1 MKLKFLVSTIVSIMI
16 WPASIMAQ
24 SELIPMIEIPA
35 GNFYMGTLGEDE
47 NYDEAPMHKVH
58 ISKPFKMGLTEVT
71 NAQYELFCP
80 GHKLLRGK
88 NGFSNEDDEAVV
100 FVTYQDAVAFCDWLT
115 RKEGKTYRL
124 PTEAEWEYAC
134 KAGRYWN
141 FYMDDKLPAAWQKNQ
156 VIAATPKPLSL
167 KVAQTPPNEWGLH
180 DMCGNVEEWCLDWY
194 GPYIDKEQ
202 TDPVGYSD
210 GIARVTRGGSHNTPM
225 KYLRSAN
232 RMAMLPE
239 DKHAMTGFRVVQA
252 EYPQTAPLSQPKDEY
267 VVSQIKWNWASQCV
281 TEPVFTAPLVYVH
294 EPDAHSGT
302 PFFKHN
308 HQPALTWCDNGDL
321 LAVWFSTNEEKGR
334 EMVVLSSRLRAGS
347 REWEK
352 PRMFYQIADRNLTG
366 TALLNDRQGTL
377 YHINGV

>member
-1 MKLKFLVSTIVSIMI
+1 
-16 WPASIMAQ
+16 
-24 SELIPMIEIPA
+24 
-35 GNFYMGTLGEDE
+35 MGTLGEDE
-47 NYDEAPMHKVH
+47 NYDEAPMHKVY

-80 GHKLLRGK
+80 EHKSLRGK
-88 NGFSNEDDEAVV
+88 NGFSSEDDEAVV

-167 KVAQTPPNEWGLH
+167 KVAQTPPNEWGLY

-210 GIARVTRGGSHNTPM
+210 GIARVTRGGSHNTPV

-239 DKHAMTGFRVVQA
+239 DKHTMTGFRVVQA

-267 VVSQIKWNWASQCV
+267 VVSQIKWDWDSQCV
-281 TEPVFTAPLVYVH
+281 TEPVFVAPLVYVH
-294 EPDAHSGT
+294 EPDVHSGT
-302 PFFKHN
+302 PFFK
-308 HQPALTWCDNGDL
+308 QKTAYEMESRDWSSDVCSSDLRPVESPYWNGEI
-321 LAVWFSTNEEKGR
+321 VRQFEK
-334 EMVVLSSRLRAGS
+334 E
-347 REWEK
+347 
-352 PRMFYQIADRNLTG
+352 
-366 TALLNDRQGTL
+366 
-377 YHINGV
+377 